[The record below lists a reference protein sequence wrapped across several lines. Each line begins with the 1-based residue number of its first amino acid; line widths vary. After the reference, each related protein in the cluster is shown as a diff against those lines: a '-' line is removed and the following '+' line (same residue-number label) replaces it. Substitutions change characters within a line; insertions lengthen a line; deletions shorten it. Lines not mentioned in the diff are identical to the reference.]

1 MKNQVLFLCHY
12 LVAMCACIP
21 QKKITIKEPFTLKI
35 WAAKDHTS
43 CCGLGFI
50 VTQIGEQLHTVRVE
64 YGMCCRP
71 QEWWAPIASRI
82 LSERN
87 ENIK

>member
-35 WAAKDHTS
+35 WAAKDLTFNYFLLWA
-43 CCGLGFI
+43 GLHGATDRVTAALVNHI
-50 VTQIGEQLHTVRVE
+50 VREE
-64 YGMCCRP
+64 YGQ
-71 QEWWAPIASRI
+71 QEMYCS
-82 LSERN
+82 
-87 ENIK
+87 